1 MIIPVASGTS
11 LNFRVVGGTAQPASP
26 KENDIWVNTSTAIHH
41 YDFSAEQPHLVSKN
55 KNLITYPFVNTT
67 ITKSGI
73 TFTDNGDGTITANG
87 TATAGISFL
96 FSYRDANTM
105 LIPPGTYVLT
115 GGTSSAGVSL
125 KYTEDNWAT
134 ENALEAWSGTAT
146 LTLTKPVKAFA
157 MIWVKSGTKLTN
169 AVFKP
174 QLEKGSSATS
184 FVKGDASGQ
193 VWFQTGTSAPAS
205 FNALKKN
212 GLTVYPNGCKQYV
225 SGAWVSK
232 TAKTYQSGA
241 WKDWVLYLIKNG
253 DCTEVTGGWTAK
265 HSGQGDG
272 EFEVN
277 ADGVYWRNPWNS
289 SNGGNTTITH
299 KTAIDF
305 SAFKSFSFYIARLE
319 GSSLDNLKARIKSTD
334 GTYLAEADFKN
345 GLNKWHSI
353 DLSAVKSKGYVE
365 FYTSAY
371 NYVRVS
377 EAYLS

>member
-11 LNFRVVGGTAQPASP
+11 LNFRVLGGTSQPTNP
-26 KENDIWVNTSTAIHH
+26 KENDIWINTTTAIHH

-146 LTLTKPVKAFA
+146 LTITKPVKAFA

-174 QLEKGSSATS
+174 QLEKGSTATS

-193 VWFQTGTSAPAS
+193 VWIQTGTSAPTS

-265 HSGQGDG
+265 HGITDG
-272 EFEVN
+272 SSFKVDTN
-277 ADGVYWRNPWNS
+277 GLYWSQAYYKDGCWS
-289 SNGGNTTITH
+289 TITH
-299 KTAIDF
+299 NSLIDF
-305 SAFKSFSFYIARLE
+305 SVFKSFNFYLA
-319 GSSLDNLKARIKSTD
+319 SLGGVNRETRKVKIKSTT
-334 GTYLAEADFKN
+334 GTYLAEMEFENAA
-345 GLNKWHSI
+345 GKWYSL
-353 DLSAVKSKGYVE
+353 DLSAVNIKGYVE
-365 FYTSAY
+365 FYVGAQMEAL
-371 NYVRVS
+371 VS